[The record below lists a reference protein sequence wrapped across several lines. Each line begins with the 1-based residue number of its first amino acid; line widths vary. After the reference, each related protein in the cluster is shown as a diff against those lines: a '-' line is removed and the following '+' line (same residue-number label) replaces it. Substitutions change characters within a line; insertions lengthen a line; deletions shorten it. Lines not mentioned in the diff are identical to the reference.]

1 MNASLKAALEDA
13 RAAWRST
20 GDAAALVACIPYAA
34 WLGLRISRTAD
45 GMPVFHLPF
54 RDALI
59 GNYKLPA
66 LHGGVTAGFAENA
79 ATLHLLLVQ
88 EEPRI
93 PKTVDFS
100 IDYLQSAHAAD
111 LQAECT
117 VERLGHRVAQ
127 VQVRVTQGDGEQ
139 APPRIIALARM
150 HFILYGPEP

>member
-1 MNASLKAALEDA
+1 MNAALNAALDDA
-13 RAAWRST
+13 RAAWRSM
-20 GDAAALVACIPYAA
+20 GDASALVAHIPYAA
-34 WLGLRISRTAD
+34 WLGLHITRAAD
-45 GMPVFHLPF
+45 GAPVFHLPF
-54 RDALI
+54 RDTLI

-88 EEPRI
+88 DEPRI

-100 IDYLQSAHAAD
+100 IDYLRSAHAAD

-127 VQVRVTQGDGEQ
+127 VQVRVTQDDGKE
-139 APPRIIALARM
+139 AARRTIALARM
-150 HFILYGPEP
+150 HFILYSPEP